1 MAAVVTPDS
10 TAPADTADNVL
21 ATIELSKC
29 YRIYAHPQDRLK
41 QAIIPRLQ
49 RVFGGGSDSEADPA
63 HQYYREYWALRNI
76 SLQVKGG
83 ETVGIVGRNGSGK
96 STLLELITGVL
107 TPTSGTVRTKGRIAA
122 LLELG
127 AGFNPE
133 FSGRDNVFLNAAL
146 MGLDYQETRERFD
159 EIVDFSELGDFID
172 QPLRTY
178 SSGMFVRLAFSV
190 AINTRPDILVV
201 DEALSV
207 GDEAFQRKCFSR
219 IRAFQD
225 AGGTMLF
232 VSHSSAAVMEL
243 CNRAIFLDRGE
254 LLFSGLP
261 RDVIA
266 EYQKLL
272 YAPSDQFDALR
283 DALARRAI
291 RPAADTRQRETTAR
305 AGAHARSPNGSTA
318 SYDPDIRP
326 RSTVHYEQRGARLH
340 DFRISTID
348 GEQVNILVQR
358 SDYLFSYKVY
368 FEKPAV
374 KVRCGMFI
382 KTTTGYELGGATSCE
397 VGQGEEFIDAGTTI
411 ELRFRFRCLLT
422 PGAYFLNAG
431 VVAEMDG
438 VETFLDRAVDVA
450 MFKVKPT
457 QDSLAAGA
465 VDLMIE
471 PTLNL
476 LTATA
481 GRSAS

>member
-1 MAAVVTPDS
+1 MTAVVTPDS
-10 TAPADTADNVL
+10 TAPVDSPNTVL
-21 ATIELSKC
+21 ATTELSKC
-29 YRIYAHPQDRLK
+29 YRLYAHPQDRLK

-49 RVFGGGSDSEADPA
+49 RVFGRRPGPEADPA
-63 HQYYREYWALRNI
+63 QHYYREYWALRNI
-76 SLQVKGG
+76 SLQVKAG

-96 STLLELITGVL
+96 STLLELIVGVL
-107 TPTSGTVRTKGRIAA
+107 TPTSGTVTTKARIAA

-159 EIVDFSELGDFID
+159 EIVAFSELADFID

-190 AINTRPDILVV
+190 AINIRPDILVI
-201 DEALSV
+201 DESLSV

-225 AGGTMLF
+225 AGGTILF
-232 VSHSSAAVMEL
+232 VSHSAGAVIEL
-243 CNRAIFLDRGE
+243 CSRALFLDQGE

-272 YAPSDQFDALR
+272 YAPSDQAEVLR
-283 DALARRAI
+283 EAFVKRASGPAAGATQCDNTASADPSP
-291 RPAADTRQRETTAR
+291 RPAPDT
-305 AGAHARSPNGSTA
+305 TA
-318 SYDPDIRP
+318 SYDPDIQP
-326 RSTVHYEQRGARLH
+326 RSTVHYEKRGARLH
-340 DFRISTID
+340 DFRISTL
-348 GEQVNILVQR
+348 GGRQVNILVPR
-358 SDYLFSYKVY
+358 SDYIFSYKIY

-374 KVRCGMFI
+374 NVRCGMFI
-382 KTTTGYELGGATSCE
+382 KTTTGYELGGATSSE
-397 VGQGEEFIDAGTTI
+397 IGQGEKFVDAGTTL
-411 ELRFRFRCLLT
+411 ELSFRFKCLLT

-431 VVAEMDG
+431 VVAQIDG
-438 VETFLDRAVDVA
+438 VETFLDRAIDVA
-450 MFKVKPT
+450 MFKVQPSKDT
-457 QDSLAAGA
+457 LAAGA

-471 PTLNL
+471 PTMNP
-476 LTATA
+476 APSV
-481 GRSAS
+481 GVPG

>member
-1 MAAVVTPDS
+1 
-10 TAPADTADNVL
+10 
-21 ATIELSKC
+21 
-29 YRIYAHPQDRLK
+29 
-41 QAIIPRLQ
+41 
-49 RVFGGGSDSEADPA
+49 
-63 HQYYREYWALRNI
+63 
-76 SLQVKGG
+76 
-83 ETVGIVGRNGSGK
+83 
-96 STLLELITGVL
+96 
-107 TPTSGTVRTKGRIAA
+107 
-122 LLELG
+122 LELG

-146 MGLDYQETRERFD
+146 MGLDSQETRERFD
-159 EIVDFSELGDFID
+159 EIVDFSELADFID

-190 AINTRPDILVV
+190 AINTRPDILVI

-225 AGGTMLF
+225 AGGTILF
-232 VSHSSAAVMEL
+232 VSHSSAAVIEL
-243 CNRAIFLDRGE
+243 CSRAIFLDQGE
-254 LLFSGLP
+254 LLFSGPP
-261 RDVIA
+261 REVVA

-272 YAPSDQFDALR
+272 YAPSDQVDALR
-283 DALARRAI
+283 DALTRQASS
-291 RPAADTRQRETTAR
+291 PAADRPQRENTAS
-305 AGAHARSPNGSTA
+305 ADPSARPSTA
-318 SYDPDIRP
+318 GTACYDPDIRP
-326 RSTVHYEQRGARLH
+326 RSTVHYEKRGARLH

-358 SDYLFSYKVY
+358 SDYIFSYKVY

-382 KTTTGYELGGATSCE
+382 KTTTGYELGGAATSE
-397 VGQGEEFIDAGTTI
+397 VGQGVAFIDAGTTI

-431 VVAEMDG
+431 VVAETDG
-438 VETFLDRAVDVA
+438 VETFLDRAIDVA

-457 QDSLAAGA
+457 EDSLAAGA

-476 LTATA
+476 MAATA
-481 GRSAS
+481 GGSGS